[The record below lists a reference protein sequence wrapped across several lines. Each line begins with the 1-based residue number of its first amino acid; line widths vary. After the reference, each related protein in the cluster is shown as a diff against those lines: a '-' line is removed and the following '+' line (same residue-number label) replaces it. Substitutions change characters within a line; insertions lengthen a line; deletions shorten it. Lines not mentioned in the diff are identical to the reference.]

1 MRIYILTIL
10 IISFFNSSLGQVVL
24 PAVTTTLS
32 KTSLPTGFT
41 HSGLGPDYSGPKLK
55 FDGIGDVLIVH
66 LNGQPGDLRFDLGT
80 NNNFT
85 GSVSNSTEFQVL
97 ESSSGASYT
106 SVFTEGNGSTFI
118 RGSKTVTTLNSTTR
132 YIKFE
137 FTNKISLTNVALYNI
152 EIDAGTSLSTCTAPS
167 DPTAISFPI
176 ISSNTIEGQF
186 SASADGYLVL
196 RTLTATAPTVVNG
209 TSYSSVN
216 APASSSFESDGTSKN
231 FSSSGLSNTTLYYYH
246 VYAYTSAGCSG
257 GPVYSGAL
265 SDNART
271 IGPLTNIKTRNFDA
285 TNDLTAQYSSGVLIS
300 NSSTTNPVGNSF
312 GHSGNGAVVNNNT
325 DTISTCPYEVST
337 VSEFEFKLASLSSTT
352 GNGADNGDYVAVDI
366 SVNGGTTYTTVMTVT
381 GASNSRWLYTA
392 VDSAVTSYSSPASDN
407 PSGGGNTTNSDGIG
421 KVKITAIPAG
431 DIAIRIRLSNN
442 ASAEYW
448 VVDDLKLKSATGS
461 TSDLIARAVSN
472 ESISNTGITSTLVWD
487 NPNCYSNVVIIAK
500 EGSSPTFD
508 PATNACSGVA
518 GDCTASDFTASS
530 TFAGAGSNTD
540 LPSSEYCVYNGS
552 GESVTISGL
561 NTTTTYHYE
570 IFTYLNP
577 WSSKVQSPDINIV
590 SLPVDL
596 ISFDGKL
603 ESNLV
608 SLDWST
614 ASEQSNLHFDIY
626 KSLNGID
633 FHLIGRVEGGGNSQ
647 TILAYNFIDS
657 DVNALQYYKLKQ
669 VDYNGSFEYSD
680 VIKVSSAKGSFDY
693 VRQTREE
700 IILNTEDIARVVV
713 VNQQG
718 QILLDKQISSETVL
732 RKSDYKSGIY
742 IIRVY
747 HQYGIQTL
755 KWTSVR

>member
-10 IISFFNSSLGQVVL
+10 IISFFSYSLGQAVL
-24 PAVTTTLS
+24 PAVTTTMS

-41 HSGLGPDYSGPKLK
+41 HSGLGSNYSGPKLK
-55 FDGIGDVLIVH
+55 FDGTGDELIVH
-66 LNGQPGDLRFDLGT
+66 LNSQPGDLRFDLGT

-85 GSVSNSTEFQVL
+85 GSVSTSTEFQVL
-97 ESSSGASYT
+97 ESSNGTTYS

-118 RGSKTVTTLNSTTR
+118 HGSKTVTTLDSTTR

-137 FTNKISLTNVALYNI
+137 FTNKISGINVALYNI
-152 EIDAGTSLSTCTAPS
+152 EIDAGASLPSCTAPS
-167 DPTAISFPI
+167 DPTTITFPI

-196 RTLTATAPTVVNG
+196 RTLTATAPTVVNA

-216 APASSSFESDGTSKN
+216 APASSSFESGDTSKN

-246 VYAYTSAGCSG
+246 VYAYTNAGCSG

-265 SDNART
+265 SDTART
-271 IGPLTNIKTRNFDA
+271 IGPLTNIKTRDFDT
-285 TNDLTAQYSSGVLIS
+285 TNNLTAQYSSGVLIS

-312 GHSGNGAVVNNNT
+312 GNGGNGAVVNNNT

-352 GNGADNGDYVAVDI
+352 GNGADNSDYVAVDI

-381 GASNSRWLYTA
+381 GTSNSVWLYTA
-392 VDSAVTSYSSPASDN
+392 IDSTVTSYSSPASDN
-407 PSGGGNTTNSDGIG
+407 PSGGGDRTNSDGIG

-442 ASAEYW
+442 SSAEYW
-448 VVDDLKLKSATGS
+448 VVDDLKLKSVTGS
-461 TSDLIARAVSN
+461 TFDLIALAVSN
-472 ESISNTGITSTLVWD
+472 ESISNVGTTSSLVWD
-487 NPNCYSNVVIIAK
+487 NPDCYSNVIIIAK
-500 EGSSPTFD
+500 EGSAPTFD

-530 TFAGAGSNTD
+530 TFAGTGSNVD
-540 LPSSEYCVYNGS
+540 LPLSEYCVYNGS

-561 NTTTTYHYE
+561 NATTTYHYE

-577 WSSKVQSPDINIV
+577 WSSKAQSPNLNIV

-603 ESNLV
+603 KSDLV

-614 ASEQSNLHFDIY
+614 ASEQNNLHFDIY
-626 KSLNGID
+626 KSLNGSD
-633 FHLIGRVEGGGNSQ
+633 FHPIGREEGGGNSQ
-647 TILAYNFIDS
+647 TIIAYNFIDS
-657 DVNALQYYKLKQ
+657 DVKALQYYKLKQ
-669 VDYNGSFEYSD
+669 VDFDGSFKYSD
-680 VIKVSSAKGSFDY
+680 VIAVRSAESNFDY
-693 VRQTREE
+693 VIQTSEE
-700 IILNTEDIARVVV
+700 VILNTEHIARVVV
-713 VNQQG
+713 INQQG
-718 QILLDKQISSETVL
+718 QILMDKEISSETIL
-732 RKSDYKSGIY
+732 QKSDYKPGIY
-742 IIRVY
+742 IISVY
-747 HQYGIQTL
+747 HQYGVQTL

>member
-1 MRIYILTIL
+1 MRVQVLTIL
-10 IISFFNSSLGQVVL
+10 IVSFFSSSLGQAVL

-41 HSGLGPDYSGPKLK
+41 HSGLGSDYSGPKLK
-55 FDGIGDVLIVH
+55 FDGTGDQLIVH
-66 LNGQPGDLRFDLGT
+66 LNAQPSDLRFDLGT
-80 NNNFT
+80 NNTFT

-97 ESSSGASYT
+97 ESSNGTTYS
-106 SVFTEGNGSTFI
+106 SVFTEGNGSTFT
-118 RGSKTVTTLNSTTR
+118 RGSKTVTTLNSATR

-137 FTNKISLTNVALYNI
+137 FTNKVSGTNVALYNI
-152 EIDAGTSLSTCTAPS
+152 EIDAGTSLPSCTTPS
-167 DPTAISFPI
+167 VPTAITFPI

-196 RTLTATAPTVVNG
+196 RTLTATAPTVVNA
-209 TSYSSVN
+209 TSYSSSN
-216 APASSSFESDGTSKN
+216 APGTSSFEYGGTSKR
-231 FSSSGLSNTTLYYYH
+231 FTSSRLSNTTLYYYH
-246 VYAYTSAGCSG
+246 VYAYTNAGCSG

-265 SDNART
+265 SDNAST
-271 IGPLTNIKTRNFDA
+271 IGPLTNIKTRDFDA
-285 TNDLTAQYSSGVLIS
+285 TNNLTAQYSSGVQIS
-300 NSSTTNPVGNSF
+300 NSSTTYPVGNSF
-312 GHSGNGAVVNNNT
+312 GNSGYGAVVNNNT

-337 VSEFEFKLASLSSTT
+337 VSEFEFKLASLSSSS

-366 SVNGGTTYTTVMTVT
+366 SLNGGTTYTTVVTVT

-392 VDSAVTSYSSPASDN
+392 VDSAVASYSSPASDN
-407 PSGGGNTTNSDGIG
+407 PAAGGDRTNSDGIG

-431 DIAIRIRLSNN
+431 DIVIRIRLSNN
-442 ASAEYW
+442 SLAEYW
-448 VVDDLKLKSATGS
+448 VVDDLKLKSVAGS
-461 TSDLIARAVSN
+461 TFDLIALGVSN

-500 EGSSPTFD
+500 EGGSPTFN

-552 GESVTISGL
+552 GESVTITGL

-577 WSSKVQSPDINIV
+577 WSSKARSPNLSIV

-603 ESNLV
+603 EGNSV

-614 ASEQSNLHFDIY
+614 ASEQNNLHFDVF
-626 KSLNGID
+626 KSLKGID
-633 FHLIGRVEGGGNSQ
+633 FHFIGRVEGGGNSQ
-647 TILAYNFIDS
+647 TLLAYNFIDS

-669 VDYNGSFEYSD
+669 VDFDGSFEYSD
-680 VIKVSSAKGSFDY
+680 VIKVSSAKGNFDY

-700 IILNTEDIARVVV
+700 VILNSEDIARVVV
-713 VNQQG
+713 LNQQG
-718 QILLDKQISSETVL
+718 QILMDKEISSETVL

-747 HQYGIQTL
+747 HQYGVQTL
-755 KWTSVR
+755 KWISIR